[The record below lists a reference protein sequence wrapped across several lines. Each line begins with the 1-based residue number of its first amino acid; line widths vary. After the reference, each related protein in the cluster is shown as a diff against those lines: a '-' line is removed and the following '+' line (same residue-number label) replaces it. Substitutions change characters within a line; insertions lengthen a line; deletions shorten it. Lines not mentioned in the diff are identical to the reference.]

1 MLLRYF
7 YDHKLAQASY
17 FVGCQETSE
26 AIVIDP
32 ARLVDQYLE
41 LAETEGMR
49 IVGATETHIHAD
61 FVSGVRELADRT
73 GATLYLSDN
82 GNDLWKYAF
91 TGEYR
96 YAPLKEGSTF
106 DVGNIKFDVLHTPGH
121 TPEHISLVMTDTVAA
136 DKPMGIFTG
145 DFIFAGDVGRPD
157 LLEKAAG
164 IADSAEEGAR
174 QMFRSLQRFKEIP
187 DYLQIWPGHGAGSAC
202 GRDLGAVPSSTMGYE
217 KLFNWAF
224 GYDEE
229 DSFVVELLSGQPE
242 PPRYFAVMKQV
253 NREGPSLLH
262 GMTLPERLHFNRLES
277 VLEKRGEIV
286 DTRPAGVFAASHL
299 PGTIN
304 IPHDSSFINWAGWL
318 IDYESPYHLIV
329 DQHTINDVISD
340 LGAIGLDNCGGYFE
354 TSAIKAWAAAGHE
367 LQCYNIAFPQQVVA
381 EVERGNVTVVDV
393 RSRAEWDEGHIPAAK
408 HIMLGYLAER
418 FEEIPLDKPVIV
430 QCRTGRRSAIGAS
443 LLQLKGFE
451 TVTNLMG
458 GIKDW
463 EMARLAITRD

>member
-7 YDHKLAQASY
+7 YDQKLAQASY
-17 FVGCQETSE
+17 FVGCQETNE

-32 ARLVDQYLE
+32 ARFVDQYLE

-61 FVSGVRELADRT
+61 FVSGVREIADRT

-82 GNDLWKYAF
+82 GDEFWKYAF
-91 TGEYR
+91 AGEYL
-96 YAPLKEGSTF
+96 YEPLKEGSTF
-106 DVGNIKFDVLHTPGH
+106 AVGNIKFEVLHTPGH
-121 TPEHISLVMTDTVAA
+121 TPEHISLLMTDTVAA
-136 DKPMGIFTG
+136 DLPMGVFTG

-164 IADSAEEGAR
+164 FADSAEKGAR
-174 QMFRSLQRFKEIP
+174 QMFHSLRRFKNFP

-202 GRDLGAVPSSTMGYE
+202 GRDLGAIPSSTMGYE

-224 GYDEE
+224 GQDDE
-229 DSFVVELLSGQPE
+229 DSFVVELLTGQPE
-242 PPRYFAVMKQV
+242 PPRYFAVMKRV

-262 GMTLPERLHFNRLES
+262 GTKLPERLHFNRLENL
-277 VLEKRGEIV
+277 LEKGVPFI
-286 DTRPAGVFAASHL
+286 DTRPAGVFAASHIS
-299 PGTIN
+299 GTIN
-304 IPHDSSFINWAGWL
+304 IPHDSSFIIWAGWL
-318 IDYESPYHLIV
+318 IDYERPYYLIV
-329 DQHTINDVISD
+329 DPHTINDVIRD

-354 TSAIKAWAAAGHE
+354 TSAIKAWAAAGQK

-381 EVERGNVTVVDV
+381 EVERGTVTVVDV
-393 RSRAEWDEGHIPAAK
+393 RSRAEWDEGHIRGAK

-418 FEEIPLDKPVIV
+418 FEEIPMDRPVVV
-430 QCRTGRRSAIGAS
+430 QCRIGRRSAIGAS
-443 LLQLKGFE
+443 LLQSKGFE

-458 GIKDW
+458 GIRDW